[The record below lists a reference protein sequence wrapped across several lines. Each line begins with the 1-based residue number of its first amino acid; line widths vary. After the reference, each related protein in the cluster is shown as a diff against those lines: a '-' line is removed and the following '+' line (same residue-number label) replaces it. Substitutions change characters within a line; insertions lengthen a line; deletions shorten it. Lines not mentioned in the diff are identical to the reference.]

1 MPWLGA
7 PAFKLA
13 RMERLWAQIEVL
25 WAKIGFWGQIG
36 VGVAFG
42 IGILAI
48 LFIILRRMHKKRGW
62 AGVFAGLLAFD
73 ALLFAILVTWVVLL
87 PPQRGSSFILW
98 QQLVR
103 IAAILTGTSLTI
115 GAMSYRLPRVLN
127 LIEQGGFIPYVAA
140 RHVRAHKSGFLTVIS
155 GLSIGGV
162 ALSCAA
168 LCAVTSIMGGFGAD
182 LKRKILDNNAHVR
195 IDNGQ
200 LGGFDGWKEMLAI
213 AAKAPGVTAASP
225 LATGEVMASSTSN
238 TAGVLIRGIDTQSIG
253 SVNAV
258 VKNLE
263 VGSFRYLDDTKRLA
277 SLPADEPVGLGPRGE
292 VYLKGPDYRSRLRGG
307 DEEPPDI
314 YPGVVIGRE
323 LAKTLHVYVGDEITL
338 VSPLGEL
345 GPMGL
350 LPRTQRFRVAAVF
363 FSGMYEYDATQAYVK
378 LDVAQHFLDLGERV
392 TAIELRVRDAEAVRP
407 VRDALAASLGRPDVN
422 VRDWKELNRNLF
434 AALFLEKITTFIILS
449 IAIAVA
455 SFCIVCTLLLMVTE
469 KSKEIAILKSLGAS
483 DRAILRLFMVEGII
497 IGSIGT
503 VFGVVTG
510 WALAKGLQSSGVRLS
525 PEVYYVDRLPIAV
538 NYGDYA
544 MVAVAAL
551 VITTISTIYPAVAAS
566 RLRPVDGLRYE

>member
-1 MPWLGA
+1 MGTGA
-7 PAFKLA
+7 AL
-13 RMERLWAQIEVL
+13 LL
-25 WAKIGFWGQIG
+25 
-36 VGVAFG
+36 FG
-42 IGILAI
+42 ILW
-48 LFIILRRMHKKRGW
+48 LLLRGFYRRGGW
-62 AGVFAGLLAFD
+62 RGVLRALVGLD
-73 ALLFAILVTWVVLL
+73 ALLFLGLLFWVLRL
-87 PPQRGSSFILW
+87 PPQKGSVFILW
-98 QQLVR
+98 QQVVR
-103 IAAILTGTSLTI
+103 VGAILSGTALVI
-115 GAMSYRLPRVLN
+115 GLLSTALPLVLN
-127 LIEQGGFIPYVAA
+127 AIERGSFIPFVAA
-140 RHVRAHKSGFLTVIS
+140 RHVRAHKSGFLTAIS
-155 GLSIGGV
+155 ILSIGGV
-162 ALSCAA
+162 TLSCAS

-182 LKRKILDNNAHVR
+182 LKRKILDNNAHIR

-200 LGGFDGWKEMLAI
+200 LGGFDGWESMLTL
-213 AAKAPGVTAASP
+213 AAKIPGVTGVSP
-225 LATGEVMASSTSN
+225 MATGEVMASSTSN
-238 TAGVLIRGIDTQSIG
+238 TAGVLIRGVDTKTIG

-263 VGSFRYLDDTKRLA
+263 IGSFNYLEDTKRLA
-277 SLPADEPVGLGPRGE
+277 SLPPDEPVGLGPRGE
-292 VYLKGPDYRSRLRGG
+292 VYLKGPDYRSRLRGPG
-307 DEEPPDI
+307 EEPPDI

-363 FSGMYEYDATQAYVK
+363 FSGMYEYDATQVYVK

-392 TAIELRVRDAEAVRP
+392 TALELRVRDAEAVRP
-407 VRDALAASLGRPDVN
+407 VRDALLTALARPDVS

-434 AALFLEKITTFIILS
+434 AALLLEKITTFIILS

-483 DRAILRLFMVEGII
+483 DRAIMRLFMIEGII
-497 IGSIGT
+497 IGAIGT